1 MGETCK
7 ILHADSDI
15 VLCVKPSGVLSQDA
29 GEQSMPGLLRSA
41 LGTEEIY
48 PVHRLDQA
56 VGGVMVYTR
65 TAEAAAA
72 LSRQIQRGAWAK
84 TYLAV
89 VEGTPEA
96 PEGELVDLLYHDQRR
111 NKTYVVTRERRG
123 VKEARLLYRIL
134 ATEQGRS
141 LVAIR
146 LLTGRTHQIRVQFA
160 SRGLPLVGDGRYGA
174 RDRQTPMGL
183 WCFALGFPH
192 PKSAAPMIAT
202 VPPPDLP
209 PWDGFSRQL
218 LQAVEK
224 GFDNHFVH

>member
-1 MGETCK
+1 M
-7 ILHADSDI
+7 
-15 VLCVKPSGVLSQDA
+15 
-29 GEQSMPGLLRSA
+29 
-41 LGTEEIY
+41 Y

-56 VGGVMVYTR
+56 VGGVMVYAR

-72 LSRQIQRGAWAK
+72 LSRQIQHSAWEK

-174 RDRQTPMGL
+174 RDRQPPMGL
-183 WCFALGFPH
+183 WCWKLSFNH
-192 PKSAAPMIAT
+192 PATGKRMAASLLPPM
-202 VPPPDLP
+202 LP
-209 PWDGFSRQL
+209 PWEGFGAAWPQT
-218 LQAVEK
+218 VEK
-224 GFDNHFVH
+224 PIDIDIPD

>member
-1 MGETCK
+1 MGEACK
-7 ILHADSDI
+7 ILHADRDI
-15 VLCVKPSGVLSQDA
+15 VLCVKPRGVLSQDA
-29 GEQSMPGLLRSA
+29 GEQSMPALLRSA
-41 LGTEEIY
+41 LDTKEMY

-56 VGGVMVYTR
+56 VGGVMVYAR

-72 LSRQIQRGAWAK
+72 LSRQIQRGAWEK

-89 VEGTPEA
+89 VEGTPET

-174 RDRQTPMGL
+174 FDRKTPLGL
-183 WCFALGFPH
+183 WCWKLSFDHPITGNRMDYAL
-192 PKSAAPMIAT
+192 
-202 VPPPDLP
+202 LP
-209 PWDGFSRQL
+209 PMQPPWESFRRSL
-218 LQAVEK
+218 PKAEEK
-224 GFDNHFVH
+224 SIDIDILS

>member
-56 VGGVMVYTR
+56 VGGVMVYAR

-72 LSRQIQRGAWAK
+72 LSRQIQHSAWEK

-146 LLTGRTHQIRVQFA
+146 LLTGRTHQLRVHCA
-160 SRGLPLVGDGRYGA
+160 HAGCPILGDGQYGNSQA
-174 RDRQTPMGL
+174 MAFGFSGQQL
-183 WCFALGFPH
+183 LAKALSLPH
-192 PKSAAPMIAT
+192 PLTGAAVT
-202 VPPPDLP
+202 LTSRQSLP
-209 PWDGFSRQL
+209 PLRKIQGNF
-218 LQAVEK
+218 
-224 GFDNHFVH
+224 

>member
-1 MGETCK
+1 MGEACK
-7 ILHADSDI
+7 ILHADRDI

-41 LGTEEIY
+41 LGTEEMY

-56 VGGVMVYTR
+56 VGGVMVYAR

-72 LSRQIQRGAWAK
+72 LSRQIQRGAWEK

-89 VEGTPEA
+89 VEGTPEVPA
-96 PEGELVDLLYHDQRR
+96 GELTDLLYHDQRR

-123 VKEARLLYRIL
+123 VKEARLLYRVL
-134 ATEQGRS
+134 ATAQGRS

-160 SRGLPLVGDGRYGA
+160 SRGLPLVGDGQYGA
-174 RDRQTPMGL
+174 RDRHTPMGL
-183 WCFALGFPH
+183 WCFALRFPH
-192 PKSAAPMIAT
+192 PESAAPMTAT

-209 PWDGFSRQL
+209 PWDGFSQQL
-218 LQAVEK
+218 LQAVEI
-224 GFDNHFVH
+224 GFDNHFSH

>member
-7 ILHADSDI
+7 ILHADSEI

-56 VGGVMVYTR
+56 VGGVMVYAR

-72 LSRQIQRGAWAK
+72 LSRQIQCGKWEK

-89 VEGTPEA
+89 LEGAPDM
-96 PEGELVDLLYHDQRR
+96 PEGELTDLLYHDQRR

-123 VKEARLLYRIL
+123 VKEARLLYRVL

-146 LLTGRTHQIRVQFA
+146 LITGRTHQIRVQFA
-160 SRGLPLVGDGRYGA
+160 SRGLPLAGDGRYGA
-174 RDRQTPMGL
+174 LDRKTPLGL
-183 WCFALGFPH
+183 WCWKLSFDHPTTGKRMNLALQP
-192 PKSAAPMIAT
+192 PMQ
-202 VPPPDLP
+202 P
-209 PWDGFSRQL
+209 PWEGFRGSW
-218 LQAVEK
+218 LQTVEK
-224 GFDNHFVH
+224 PIDIEILG

>member
-41 LGTEEIY
+41 LGTEEMY

-56 VGGVMVYTR
+56 VGGVMVYAR

-72 LSRQIQRGAWAK
+72 LSRQIQHSAWEK

-174 RDRQTPMGL
+174 RDRRPPMGL
-183 WCFALGFPH
+183 WCWKLSFNH
-192 PKSAAPMIAT
+192 PATGKRMAASLLPPM
-202 VPPPDLP
+202 LP
-209 PWDGFSRQL
+209 PWEGFGAAWPQT
-218 LQAVEK
+218 VEK
-224 GFDNHFVH
+224 PIDIDIPD

>member
-56 VGGVMVYTR
+56 VGGVMVYAR

-72 LSRQIQRGAWAK
+72 LSRQIQRGAWEK

-160 SRGLPLVGDGRYGA
+160 SRGLPLVGDSKNPSKTTTYGVGQQIRHA
-174 RDRQTPMGL
+174 VERGNREILLGL
-183 WCFALGFPH
+183 GGSCTNDGGCGCAAALGAKFLD
-192 PKSAAPMIAT
+192 AA
-202 VPPPDLP
+202 
-209 PWDGFSRQL
+209 GR
-218 LQAVEK
+218 E
-224 GFDNHFVH
+224 FV